1 MTHRFHSLL
10 LAVSLAASVCAPVL
24 TAEEK
29 APGKGE
35 SPDASATSP
44 ANLAEGRFDM
54 ALDASVGGFIAEAD
68 PRFGRFPI
76 TLEAWVRSKTS
87 AREQI
92 VVANEPSN
100 SGSRWSLVIGAGS
113 LIPEIQIPGFLP
125 RRVRGSTPLTV
136 EKWHHL
142 AAILEPKRCRLILDG
157 KVIAD
162 QAIQSTGLPSQSA
175 GLGVG
180 VAVDDRRTSTLRIDD
195 VRISSGIREVL
206 VIPTAPS
213 IKDSQTIAL
222 WNFDESETEYLAHWT
237 PGGLTNQRGLPYA
250 HRIAEYEFDLD
261 PDWIDSRWQKTI
273 KGPMLRHSTQI
284 TGHETSPKNMVL
296 FCDAENSGAVMFDE
310 QRCGVMACVMNPDLV
325 TDPARFGLLR
335 RPTLNG
341 ELWVTVSPGKL
352 WRSESAER
360 AAIDESEIDFEGI
373 RLHGRTAVPTYRIAG
388 AKISERTTLA
398 QLGGSPAIRRTI
410 FRRSMQISNV
420 QRSLQH
426 TLAELSSPPE
436 IHRSGDISVA
446 ISRSADQLLTI
457 AVSSRKC
464 QLKAMERDV
473 VLQIPAGVE
482 EAFDIFIQRTP
493 LSPDSVGKLVNDDVT
508 ALCDSIR
515 KLVDAS
521 PAAARF
527 QEPPDTFWGEPLSV
541 AGIVNS
547 AETDDPWVIDTI
559 EVPFQNRFQAL
570 FFITAIGFF
579 SNGDAAVSTAHGD
592 VWVVRGLDDSLKN
605 VTWQRFATGLYQPL
619 GLEIVKD
626 QVFVLGRDE
635 LTRLHDHNQDG
646 EADEYESFN
655 HDVVITG
662 KDHAYAMRL
671 EHDAQGNFYFVKSG
685 TEPHGSAL
693 LKIAA
698 DGSRLDVIA
707 RGFRHPYGMGCGP
720 NGELT
725 VADNEGD
732 WVPSSKI
739 DLIRPGGFY
748 GYLGGQKTA
757 PEGLRPESPLC
768 YIPKVADNSCGGQLW
783 NSSDRWGPYHR
794 NGMLHLSWGRCTLY
808 SVLQQQVGDIHQAAV
823 VRFPNLTFL
832 SGSGEAAFS
841 PKDGQLYVV
850 GLNGWQT
857 GAVQDGCLQRVRY
870 NGNPVRMPEAFEVLE
885 NGIRVSLTC
894 EVDRKSASDAG
905 NYQAEQWNYRWQ
917 AQYGSF
923 HYSVQNPDEIGH
935 DTVTI
940 SGVTVAEDQ
949 RSIFVEIPGLKP
961 VDQFHLR
968 MQISAADGKPLEFD
982 LYSTI
987 KALQSAKALSA
998 RKR

>member
-1 MTHRFHSLL
+1 MSLKDRFLSPLL
-10 LAVSLAASVCAPVL
+10 KVSLAAAFCASGL
-24 TAEEK
+24 TAEEQSAGK
-29 APGKGE
+29 AE
-35 SPDASATSP
+35 SPAASESSAEI
-44 ANLAEGRFDM
+44 LAEGRFDM
-54 ALDASVGGFIAEAD
+54 AMDASVNGFVAAAD
-68 PRFGRFPI
+68 PRYGRFPV
-76 TLEAWVRSKTS
+76 TVEAWVRSETS
-87 AREQI
+87 ARDQI
-92 VVANEPSN
+92 VVANEPAN
-100 SGSRWSLVIGAGS
+100 SGTRWSLVIESGN
-113 LIPEIQIPGFLP
+113 LIPEIQIPGFMP
-125 RRVRGSTPLTV
+125 RRIRGGSPLTV

-142 AAILEPKRCRLILDG
+142 AAILEPRRCRLILDG
-157 KVIAD
+157 KTIAD
-162 QAIQSTGLPSQSA
+162 EVIRSAGLPSQSG

-180 VAVDDRRTSTLRIDD
+180 VAVDDRRTCRLRIDD

-213 IKDSQTIAL
+213 VKDSQTISL
-222 WNFDESETEYLAHWT
+222 WNFDESETDYLAHWT
-237 PGGLTNQRGLPYA
+237 PGGRTNQRGLPYA
-250 HRIAEYEFDLD
+250 HRIAEYEFDRD
-261 PDWIDSRWQKTI
+261 PDWIDGRWQKTI
-273 KGPMLRHSTQI
+273 KGPLQRHSTRI
-284 TGHETSPKNMVL
+284 TGHETSPKNVIL
-296 FCDAENSGAVMFDE
+296 FCDTEDSGAVMFDE
-310 QRCGVMACVMNPDLV
+310 QRCGVMACVMKPKLV

-341 ELWVTVSPGKL
+341 DLWVTVAPGKL
-352 WRSESAER
+352 WRSETVDR
-360 AAIDESEIDFEGI
+360 TAIDSSDIDFEGI

-388 AKISERTTLA
+388 AKISERTTLT
-398 QLGGSPAIRRTI
+398 QLGGFMAFRRT
-410 FRRSMQISNV
+410 MQIS
-420 QRSLQH
+420 QTQQSLQH
-426 TLAELSSPPE
+426 TLAELRSPAE
-436 IHRSGDISVA
+436 IHRNGGVSVA
-446 ISRSADQLLTI
+446 ISRSADQLLAI
-457 AVSSRKC
+457 AVVSRTC
-464 QLKAMERDV
+464 QLTAMERDI
-473 VLQIPAGVE
+473 VLQIPSGTE
-482 EAFDIFIQRTP
+482 EAVDIFVHKTP
-493 LSPDSVGKLVNDDVT
+493 TSPESARNPLNDYLA
-508 ALCDSIR
+508 ALCSSIHD
-515 KLVDAS
+515 VSATS
-521 PAAARF
+521 PATGRF
-527 QEPPDTFWGEPLSV
+527 EEEPETLWGEPLTTE
-541 AGIVNS
+541 GMVNS
-547 AETDDPWVIDTI
+547 AEAEDPWVIDTI
-559 EVPFQNRFQAL
+559 GIPFDNRFRAL

-592 VWVVRGLDDSLKN
+592 VWIVRGLDDSLRK

-685 TEPHGSAL
+685 AEPHGSAL

-739 DLIRPGGFY
+739 DLIRRGGFY

-757 PEGLRPESPLC
+757 PDGLRPEAPLC

-823 VRFPNLTFL
+823 VRFPNVTFL

-841 PKDGQLYVV
+841 PRDGQLYVV

-870 NGNPVRMPEAFEVLE
+870 TGKPVRMPATFEVLE
-885 NGIRVSLTC
+885 NGIRVGLTFA
-894 EVDRKSASDAG
+894 VDEKSASDIS

-923 HYSVQNPDEIGH
+923 HYSVQNPDQIGH
-935 DTVTI
+935 DSMAI
-940 SGVTVAEDQ
+940 SRVTVAKDR
-949 RSIFVEIPGLKP
+949 RSVFVQIPGLKP

-968 MQISAADGKPLEFD
+968 MQIHSQDGRPVAFD

-987 KALQSAKALSA
+987 KALAPATSHFD
-998 RKR
+998 RN